1 MIAAQGV
8 PARTIR
14 QALKVGSKGIKYKIL
29 KQKRGKAM
37 SFIAAIKKTTGFEM
51 RFFKLVLARRIPKIN
66 MQRGVVIE
74 PMIPMAFASIEGIY
88 FPSPKK

>member
-1 MIAAQGV
+1 M
-8 PARTIR
+8 IR
-14 QALKVGSKGIKYKIL
+14 QALKVKSKGIKYKVT
-29 KQKRGKAM
+29 KQKRGNAI

-66 MQRGVVIE
+66 IQRGVVID
-74 PMIPMAFASIEGIY
+74 PIILIAFASIEGIY